1 MGHSGSWGNDLAAD
15 AGRMVLVVFRRQ
27 GQSIIAINEE
37 LAGAPDERRSDVR
50 PSPKLAAARE
60 NGASF
65 VGRCNG
71 CAYGW

>member
-1 MGHSGSWGNDLAAD
+1 
-15 AGRMVLVVFRRQ
+15 MVLVVFRRQ
-27 GQSIIAINEE
+27 GQSIIAVSEAP
-37 LAGAPDERRSDVR
+37 AGAPDERRRDVR

-71 CAYGW
+71 RAYRR